1 MTVATENGALAQS
14 ADIVAMYERERIRH
28 LAPASEESLGAN
40 AACSTDVTSTPPTP
54 RLTASPQHP
63 FDDIDDDSDYDQLS
77 DLCELDDNRLLHIH
91 HSEAVRR
98 RAMAADFSEGRL
110 ETFVGNPLKELAG
123 TQNQYVSYQVITKVG
138 SSTSS
143 FTSSR
148 TALTYNPAYSPTSSR
163 SKNPNSPS
171 VAASPISSSS
181 GNSSR
186 KSTRNAPSRRYPTST
201 RWSMYVGTASARTSP
216 RDELTPCIAFSSG

>member
-1 MTVATENGALAQS
+1 
-14 ADIVAMYERERIRH
+14 MYERERVKH

-40 AACSTDVTSTPPTP
+40 AACSTDVTSIPPTP

-63 FDDIDDDSDYDQLS
+63 FDDINDDSDFDQLS
-77 DLCELDDNRLLHIH
+77 DLCELEESRLLLIH
-91 HSEAVRR
+91 HPGAARR

-138 SSTSS
+138 SPRSN
-143 FTSSR
+143 FACCR
-148 TALTYNPAYSPTSSR
+148 TALTYNPACSLTSNR
-163 SKNPNSPS
+163 SKSPNSPS
-171 VAASPISSSS
+171 AAASPTSSSS

-186 KSTRNAPSRRYPTST
+186 KSIRNAPSHRYPTST
-201 RWSMYVGTASARTSP
+201 RWSMYVGTASARTSL
-216 RDELTPCIAFSSG
+216 RDERTPCIVFSSE